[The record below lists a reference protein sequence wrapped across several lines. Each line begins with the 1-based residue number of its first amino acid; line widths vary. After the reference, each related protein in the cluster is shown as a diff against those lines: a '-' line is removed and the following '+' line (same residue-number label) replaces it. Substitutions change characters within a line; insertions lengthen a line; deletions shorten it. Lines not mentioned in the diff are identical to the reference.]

1 MSFLDGSNLFLFK
14 ENYFKLILE
23 IKMAKHVIFLLMCL
37 IIWTDA
43 SSLNE
48 KPNHKAK
55 EGKNSKRQIEP
66 LVQANS
72 GISRLGRLNPMSR
85 AYELLVN
92 RRNELKKQEIERKKE
107 VSLREEESMRRR
119 IYEQYLLS
127 TQGGSNVLK
136 DFYTIR
142 F

>member
-1 MSFLDGSNLFLFK
+1 MT
-14 ENYFKLILE
+14 
-23 IKMAKHVIFLLMCL
+23 KHVIFLLMCL
-37 IIWTDA
+37 IIWSEA

-48 KPNHKAK
+48 KPHHIAI
-55 EGKNSKRQIEP
+55 EEKNSKRQIES
-66 LVQANS
+66 LLQANS
-72 GISRLGRLNPMSR
+72 GISRLGRLNPMSK

-107 VSLREEESMRRR
+107 VSLREKESMRRR

-127 TQGGSNVLK
+127 MQGGSNVLK
-136 DFYTIR
+136 DFHTIR

>member
-1 MSFLDGSNLFLFK
+1 MT
-14 ENYFKLILE
+14 
-23 IKMAKHVIFLLMCL
+23 KHVIFLLMCL
-37 IIWTDA
+37 IIWSEA

-48 KPNHKAK
+48 KPNHK
-55 EGKNSKRQIEP
+55 NSKRQIEP
-66 LVQANS
+66 LLQANS
-72 GISRLGRLNPMSR
+72 GISRLGRLNPMSK

-107 VSLREEESMRRR
+107 VSQREKESMRRR

-127 TQGGSNVLK
+127 MQGGSNVLK
-136 DFYTIR
+136 DFHTIR

>member
-1 MSFLDGSNLFLFK
+1 MTNREKADLTFLDESFSKKKLFQI
-14 ENYFKLILE
+14 NLE

-37 IIWTDA
+37 IVWTEA

-48 KPNHKAK
+48 KPNHK
-55 EGKNSKRQIEP
+55 NSKRQIES
-66 LVQANS
+66 LLQANS
-72 GISRLGRLNPMSR
+72 GISRLGRLNPMSK

-92 RRNELKKQEIERKKE
+92 RRNELKKQEKERKKE
-107 VSLREEESMRRR
+107 VSLREKESMRRR

-136 DFYTIR
+136 DFHTIR

>member
-1 MSFLDGSNLFLFK
+1 
-14 ENYFKLILE
+14 
-23 IKMAKHVIFLLMCL
+23 MARNFIFPFIFV
-37 IIWTDA
+37 IIWTEA
-43 SSLNE
+43 SSFNE
-48 KPNHKAK
+48 KRHRVTK
-55 EGKNSKRQIEP
+55 EETNSWKMKP
-66 LVQANS
+66 LLQANS
-72 GISRLGRLNPMSR
+72 GISRFGRLNTMSKS
-85 AYELLVN
+85 YELLVN